1 MKLTD
6 IDRVNHLVAELAD
19 IKALIETAEHAEAAS
34 YQVFIEAPGDAGLR
48 MSAEGASTTHSRGI
62 DASAAFLT
70 KVKHLAVS
78 ELQSRQKGILVDLAA
93 LGVDTAP

>member
-1 MKLTD
+1 MKLAD

-19 IKALIETAEHAEAAS
+19 IKALIETAEHADTAA

-48 MSAEGASTTHSRGI
+48 MSAEGASTTHARGI
-62 DASAAFLT
+62 DVADAFLT

-78 ELQSRQKGILVDLAA
+78 ELQSRQKTVLAALSA
-93 LGVDTAP
+93 LGVDTLS